1 MKTIKGKNK
10 IKLENKPTKTF
21 EGVSYTEKMELI
33 RLKNSFVTNTCKGNF
48 FAARVNMIVKQLNN
62 KKILENVDGKAKS
75 KEYIYWEMMI
85 SKQGA
90 ISCLRQAYFDK
101 EDMKKKGVTDEEIKN
116 LMKDLDGPI
125 FRENYDEG
133 YRRNGKA
140 EFVKEK

>member
-10 IKLENKPTKTF
+10 INLVPKPTKSF

-48 FAARVNMIVKQLNN
+48 FAERVNMIVNQLNG
-62 KKILENVDGKAKS
+62 KKIFETLDGIEKS
-75 KEYIYWEMMI
+75 REYIYWEMML

-101 EDMKKKGVTDEEIKN
+101 KDMKTKGLTDKEIK
-116 LMKDLDGPI
+116 DLLLDLNGPM
-125 FRENYDEG
+125 FRESYDEG

-140 EFVKEK
+140 GFVKEK